1 MGSQDPFDIFQG
13 EAAVLSGEAVIDH
26 HEKRDH
32 DKGCGPYQERTG
44 EECFVFSFQYSQ
56 PPHLPIPVCS

>member
-44 EECFVFSFQYSQ
+44 EECFVS
-56 PPHLPIPVCS
+56 